1 MEYRMAAGLA
11 DEWSD
16 RILPERQSQLAPPG
30 RAHRAGIGFPI
41 ALLLALAGGNDARA
55 TTVPLFDHVVVV
67 VMENKPYS
75 AIIGNPDSAYV
86 NALAAQGAI
95 FTESFAVTH
104 PSQPNYLAM
113 FSGSSQGVVNNDC
126 PQDFVGV
133 DNLGAQLIAAGKSF
147 IGYSEDLPA
156 TGFTGCS
163 SAMYVRKH
171 NPWVDF
177 DNIAAASN
185 QPFTAFPLDYHALPD
200 VAFVI
205 PNQCNNTHDCPIAT
219 GDAWLQ
225 ANIDAYAQWAKVHN
239 SLLVLTWDE
248 DDSSEG
254 NRIVTLFVGA
264 HVMAGAYAEPTGH
277 YRTLATLEAM
287 HGLAPLGGAIGLSP
301 ITDVWDELIFANGFE
316 NSPP

>member
-1 MEYRMAAGLA
+1 MVAVLPDPPCDNATPGGQTEIAPRNHAAFACVDISLA
-11 DEWSD
+11 V
-16 RILPERQSQLAPPG
+16 
-30 RAHRAGIGFPI
+30 
-41 ALLLALAGGNDARA
+41 LLALAPLDGAHAAN
-55 TTVPLFDHVVVV
+55 VPLFDHVVVV
-67 VMENKPYS
+67 IMENKAYS

-86 NALAAQGAI
+86 NALAAQGAS
-95 FTESFAVTH
+95 FTQSFAVTH
-104 PSQPNYLAM
+104 PSQPNYVAM

-126 PQDFVGV
+126 PQNFVGV
-133 DNLGAQLIAAGKSF
+133 DNLGAQLVAAGKTF

-156 TGFTGCS
+156 AGFTGCS

-177 DNIAAASN
+177 DNIPAASN
-185 QPFTAFPLDYHALPD
+185 QPFTAFPLDYNALPD

-225 ANIDAYAQWAKVHN
+225 ASIDAYAQWAKTHN

-264 HVMAGAYAEPTGH
+264 HVIAGAYAEPTGH

-287 HGLAPLGGAIGLSP
+287 HDLSALGGAIGLAP
-301 ITDVWDELIFANGFE
+301 ITDVWDDVIFANGFE
-316 NSPP
+316 NSPQ

>member
-1 MEYRMAAGLA
+1 MVVGLSDQMSDKPRPDRPSELAQRSGSQSGHVVAAL
-11 DEWSD
+11 
-16 RILPERQSQLAPPG
+16 
-30 RAHRAGIGFPI
+30 
-41 ALLLALAGGNDARA
+41 ALLLALAPLDGAYA
-55 TTVPLFDHVVVV
+55 ASVPLFDHVVVV
-67 VMENKPYS
+67 VMENKAYS

-86 NALAAQGAI
+86 NALAAQGAS
-95 FTESFAVTH
+95 FTQSFAVTH
-104 PSQPNYLAM
+104 PSQPNYVAM

-126 PQDFVGV
+126 PQDFVSV

-147 IGYSEDLPA
+147 VGYSEDLPSA
-156 TGFTGCS
+156 GFSGCS

-177 DNIAAASN
+177 DNVPAASN
-185 QPFTAFPLDYHALPD
+185 QPFTAFPADYNALPD

-225 ANIDAYAQWAKVHN
+225 ASIDDYAQWAKVHN
-239 SLLVLTWDE
+239 SLLILTWDE
-248 DDSSEG
+248 DDSSAG

-264 HVMAGAYAEPTGH
+264 HVIAGAYAEPTGH

-287 HGLAPLGGAIGLSP
+287 HGLSALGGAIGLAP
-301 ITDVWDELIFANGFE
+301 ITDVWNDVIFANGFE
-316 NSPP
+316 GSL